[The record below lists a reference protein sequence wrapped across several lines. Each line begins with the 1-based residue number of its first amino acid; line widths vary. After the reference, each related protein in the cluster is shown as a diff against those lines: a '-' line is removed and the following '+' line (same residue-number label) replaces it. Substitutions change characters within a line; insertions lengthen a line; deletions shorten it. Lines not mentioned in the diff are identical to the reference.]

1 MNYQDYKDARDASWH
16 ILIDCKVTELP
27 VRISGVCRALGV
39 PVRRYTP
46 AERDNNDGMSSIIG
60 GAPTILVSDLAIPAR
75 QRFTCAHELGHIILG
90 HVGRYDLVC
99 REPDPGDNPIEQA
112 ANVFASRL
120 LAPACV
126 LWGCGVQSAD
136 EIAALCDISRAAAE
150 FRWSRMQELYRRQR
164 FLTSPLE
171 RWYMRNSRITSKVI
185 GFGELVNE
193 CFQSGD
199 LFVAQFLLNI
209 GTITAGDFHDVS
221 AVGRLGRCLRIIA
234 VTIWVGKFV

>member
-1 MNYQDYKDARDASWH
+1 MNYQDYKDARDASWR
-16 ILIDCKVTELP
+16 ILIDCEVTELP

-39 PVRRYTP
+39 SVRRYTP
-46 AERDNNDGMSSIIG
+46 AERDSNDGMSTIIG
-60 GAPTILVSDLAIPAR
+60 GAPTIMVSSLTIPAR

-99 REPDPGDNPIEQA
+99 REPAPGDNPIEQT

-126 LWGCGVQSAD
+126 LWGCGVRSAED
-136 EIAALCDISRAAAE
+136 IVRLCDISRAAAE

-171 RWYMRNSRITSKVI
+171 R
-185 GFGELVNE
+185 LVYARFE
-193 CFQSGD
+193 DYIKGHR
-199 LFVAQFLLNI
+199 LR
-209 GTITAGDFHDVS
+209 G
-221 AVGRLGRCLRIIA
+221 VGQ
-234 VTIWVGKFV
+234 

>member
-1 MNYQDYKDARDASWH
+1 MNYQDYKDARDASWR

-39 PVRRYTP
+39 SVRRYTP
-46 AERDNNDGMSSIIG
+46 AERDNNDGMSTVVG
-60 GAPTILVSDLAIPAR
+60 GAPTIMVSSLTIPAR

-99 REPDPGDNPIEQA
+99 REPEPGDNPIEQA

-126 LWGCGVQSAD
+126 LWGCGVQSAED
-136 EIAALCDISRAAAE
+136 IERLCDISRAAAD
-150 FRWSRMQELYRRQR
+150 FRWDRMQELYRRKR

-171 RWYMRNSRITSKVI
+171 Q
-185 GFGELVNE
+185 LVY
-193 CFQSGD
+193 D
-199 LFVAQFLLNI
+199 QFADYI
-209 GTITAGDFHDVS
+209 KGH
-221 AVGRLGRCLRIIA
+221 RLR
-234 VTIWVGKFV
+234 

>member
-1 MNYQDYKDARDASWH
+1 MNYQDYKDARDASWR

-27 VRISGVCRALGV
+27 VRISGVCRAMGV
-39 PVRRYTP
+39 SVRRYTP

-60 GAPTILVSDLAIPAR
+60 GTPTIMVSSLAIPAR

-99 REPDPGDNPIEQA
+99 REPEPGDNPIEQA

-126 LWGCGVQSAD
+126 LWGCGVQSAED
-136 EIAALCDISRAAAE
+136 IERLCDISRAAAE
-150 FRWSRMQELYRRQR
+150 FRWQR

-171 RWYMRNSRITSKVI
+171 R
-185 GFGELVNE
+185 LVY
-193 CFQSGD
+193 D
-199 LFVAQFLLNI
+199 QFADYIRGHRLP
-209 GTITAGDFHDVS
+209 GAG
-221 AVGRLGRCLRIIA
+221 R
-234 VTIWVGKFV
+234 

>member
-1 MNYQDYKDARDASWH
+1 MNYQDYKDARDASWR
-16 ILIDCKVTELP
+16 ILLDCEVTELP
-27 VRISGVCRALGV
+27 VRIGGVCRALGV
-39 PVRRYTP
+39 SVRRYTP
-46 AERDNNDGMSSIIG
+46 AERDSNDGMSTIIG
-60 GAPTILVSDLAIPAR
+60 GAPTIMVSSLAIPAR

-126 LWGCGVQSAD
+126 LWGCSVQSAED
-136 EIAALCDISRAAAE
+136 IERLCDISRAAAD

-164 FLTSPLE
+164 FLTS
-171 RWYMRNSRITSKVI
+171 RSSGWYMRNSRTTSKVI

-193 CFQSGD
+193 RFQSGD
-199 LFVAQFLLNI
+199 LFVAQILLDI
-209 GTITAGDFHDVS
+209 RTVAAGNADNVF
-221 AVGRLGRCLRIIA
+221 ALWPLRIL
-234 VTIWVGKFV
+234 WRS